1 MGQITS
7 DLIIAARV
15 GGTRGTDW
23 IEKNIFF
30 CCCATRLEESRDDNI
45 RSFE

>member
-23 IEKNIFF
+23 IEKNFFF
-30 CCCATRLEESRDDNI
+30 CLLCHAVGRVEG
-45 RSFE
+45 